1 MTTQFRFFIVAGPV
15 LIAVPMMPAAAQDA
29 GAPVQGPPVIVP
41 ATPAPA
47 PAGGSA
53 SNSSFRLSTG
63 FSYSR
68 GDYGEVE
75 STEVLAAPLSLT
87 YRTGALKLRVS
98 IPFVSVRGPGS
109 LLATPD
115 GRDSSGSGGGSGGE
129 DGGSSGSNSGSGSSG
144 SSGSGSGGSGS
155 GGGIEVEDEDDGV
168 IIDDDD
174 VITGGGIGTI
184 DNNRSGIGDVSVAA
198 TYSLALAE
206 GTFFEPT
213 VRLKLPTASVSKRL
227 GSGEV
232 DVTVAANL
240 VQELDRVT
248 LYAGGFRRFAGKPEG
263 STLRSVWGAGAGAS
277 ISVGNGVILGGDYNW
292 QQSAFARRQAVSEG
306 TVWLYTR
313 LISNLGLTVHG
324 GTGFNANSA
333 DLFGGTSL
341 SLRF

>member
-1 MTTQFRFFIVAGPV
+1 MTTQLRFSILAGAMLVVVPA
-15 LIAVPMMPAAAQDA
+15 LPAVAQDA
-29 GAPVQGPPVIVP
+29 GAPVQGPPVNAP
-41 ATPAPA
+41 ATSPPA
-47 PAGGSA
+47 PAGANS
-53 SNSSFRLSTG
+53 SKSSFRLSTG

-68 GDYGEVE
+68 GDYGEIE

-87 YRTGALKLRVS
+87 YRTGALKVRVS

-109 LLATPD
+109 LLSTPD
-115 GRDSSGSGGGSGGE
+115 GRDSSGSGGGSGGN
-129 DGGSSGSNSGSGSSG
+129 DGGNSGSNSGSGGSG

-155 GGGIEVEDEDDGV
+155 GGGIEVEDEDDDV

-174 VITGGGIGTI
+174 VITGGGIGTV
-184 DNNRSGIGDVSVAA
+184 DNNRSGVGDVSVAA
-198 TYSLALAE
+198 TYSLTLAQ

-213 VRLKLPTASVSKRL
+213 VRVKLPTASVSKRL

-232 DVTVAANL
+232 DVTVSANL

-277 ISVGNGVILGGDYNW
+277 LSVGDRITIGGDYNW
-292 QQSAFARRQAVSEG
+292 QQSSFAGRQSVSEATG
-306 TVWLYTR
+306 WLYTR
-313 LISNLGLTVHG
+313 LSSNLGLTVHG
-324 GTGFNANSA
+324 GTGFNDNSA
-333 DLFGGTSL
+333 DLFGGASL